1 MYVTIT
7 QAPTDEQITKFNM
20 KLSEEDAFINYKV
33 DFPQFDDVLRS
44 AFIEAFNIDAERIK
58 EKDTVILTRY
68 VEI

>member
-1 MYVTIT
+1 MYITIT
-7 QAPTDEQITKFNM
+7 QAPTDEQVKTFNM